1 MQKKL
6 LLLILALLIGF
17 GASVI
22 AVRLICNATQTSVKA
37 RISNSLQSDAVWRRY
52 QAGKEDVVLTDQ
64 EKEELRRLLTDDAVA
79 WSTTCVTY
87 ARLNCI
93 LDEGPRFGM
102 YVIGEDKVCFQIYD
116 KSLPYVGAVPKIKRF
131 VDNIGTSSASDNA
144 QAPDQ
149 APENQELETA
159 EEQQEPSASQ

>member
-1 MQKKL
+1 M
-6 LLLILALLIGF
+6 
-17 GASVI
+17 
-22 AVRLICNATQTSVKA
+22 
-37 RISNSLQSDAVWRRY
+37 
-52 QAGKEDVVLTDQ
+52 LTDQ
-64 EKEELRRLLTDDAVA
+64 KEELRRLLTDSVA

-116 KSLPYVGAVPKIKRF
+116 KSLPYVGAVPKIQRF